1 MKIFICASMN
11 NVKKMLQVKKKLES
25 LGHNVFLPPGT
36 DECLKD
42 PELIDDLK
50 RDLKYCLENDV
61 MAKGFELIGR
71 SDAILVLNYPKNGV
85 SGYIGASVLMEIA
98 VARYL
103 GKRIILLNGLP
114 SMKKARW
121 VIEVKMMHP
130 EIIKG
135 DFNKLEIN

>member
-1 MKIFICASMN
+1 
-11 NVKKMLQVKKKLES
+11 
-25 LGHNVFLPPGT
+25 
-36 DECLKD
+36 
-42 PELIDDLK
+42 
-50 RDLKYCLENDV
+50 